1 MRATHRCLGSFY
13 TLISRRRTGWG
24 RAMPARWFAAL
35 AACVLVVA
43 QAFSLG
49 HYTQAH
55 ILGHGSEA
63 NLAGAL
69 HHADHVL
76 TGEIATE
83 TANAAANEVD
93 SPQKSHLID
102 CDLCAHSLGL
112 AAAVTFTDWYR
123 SFVAVPLVLT
133 YQYQPT
139 SAPLPYS
146 FASSRAP
153 PAHYIV

>member
-1 MRATHRCLGSFY
+1 MRVTHRCLGSFNK
-13 TLISRRRTGWG
+13 LISRRRTDRG

-55 ILGHGSEA
+55 ILGHGSET
-63 NLAGAL
+63 NVAGAP
-69 HHADHVL
+69 HHADHAL
-76 TGEIATE
+76 TGEIATA
-83 TANAAANEVD
+83 TANAAANDVD
-93 SPQKSHLID
+93 SPQNSHLID
-102 CDLCAHSLGL
+102 CDLCGHSLGL
-112 AAAVTFTDWYR
+112 AAAVTSTDWYR